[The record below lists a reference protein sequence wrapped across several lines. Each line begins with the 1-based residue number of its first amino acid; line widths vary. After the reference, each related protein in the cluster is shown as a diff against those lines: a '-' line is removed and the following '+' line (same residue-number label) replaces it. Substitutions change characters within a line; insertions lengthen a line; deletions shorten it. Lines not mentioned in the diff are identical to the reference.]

1 MRKIFSSLNFFER
14 ETLQRLM
21 WYTHYILK
29 LNNTINFLKKLR
41 NTYNHLLN
49 HMLSLQSL
57 GYYYTYDAVHM
68 QGSLSLYL

>member
-1 MRKIFSSLNFFER
+1 
-14 ETLQRLM
+14 M

-29 LNNTINFLKKLR
+29 LNNTINFLNKLR
-41 NTYNHLLN
+41 NTYNHLLI

-57 GYYYTYDAVHM
+57 GYYYAYDAVHM